1 MPESLITA
9 LVLGAVYL
17 LDLAAIALVFARK
30 RDAPSV
36 VSWVLAILMLPAL
49 GALLFFVFGLDRVP
63 RRLKRKLAH
72 REALPEL
79 VPGASTG
86 TFADEKEGGRAGWEG
101 LCALAE
107 HNGAPPVRGGN
118 AVTLLAEGEEAFE
131 SIFAAVR
138 EARHHVHVLEYIFR
152 DDRLGHEL
160 LGLMIEKA
168 RQGLEVRLLVDAVGT
183 LTAWKLIRKLKA
195 AGGEGAVFMP
205 LLPYGKVFMPNL
217 RNHRKIIICDG
228 ETGFLGGLNV
238 GEEYSSRRF
247 RRRHWQDAHI
257 RIRGPAVHDL
267 QRVFMGDWDFAA
279 GKHPE
284 GKAYYPPVKPC
295 GESRAQIVA
304 SGPDE
309 ENNSL
314 HQLFFAAITRA
325 RYRLRIATP
334 YLVPDPSL
342 RDALKVA
349 ARRGVEVTIL
359 TQGRPPD
366 HWPTYWCS
374 RYFWPELIEAGVR
387 IYEYQ
392 AGIMH
397 AKVLI
402 ADDHWSAIGSANLDN
417 RSLRLNFEVMAV
429 LDSDPDAM
437 AANTHFDAEL
447 KKAVP
452 ATLEKLAASPWH
464 EKTLEGLFRLLAPL
478 L

>member
-1 MPESLITA
+1 MPESVVAA
-9 LVLGAVYL
+9 LAL
-17 LDLAAIALVFARK
+17 LAIYMLDIAAIALAVARK
-30 RDAPSV
+30 RDTASI
-36 VSWVLAILMLPAL
+36 VSWVLTILFLPGA
-49 GALLFFVFGLDRVP
+49 GALLFFLFGLNRVP
-63 RRLKRKLAH
+63 RRLKRIMAR
-72 REALPEL
+72 RETLPE
-79 VPGASTG
+79 VVRGASTQ
-86 TFADEKEGGRAGWEG
+86 TFDDENEGGRAGWEG
-101 LCALAE
+101 LCLMAE
-107 HNGAPPVRGGN
+107 KCGAPPVRGGN
-118 AVTLLAEGEEAFE
+118 AVTLLADGGEAFDA
-131 SIFAAVR
+131 IFAAVR
-138 EARHHVHVLEYIFR
+138 EAGRHVHVLEYIFR

-160 LGLMIEKA
+160 LDLMIEKA
-168 RQGLEVRLLVDAVGT
+168 RQGVEVRLLVDAIGT
-183 LTAWKLIRKLKA
+183 LGSWKLIRRLKA
-195 AGGEGAVFMP
+195 AGGQGAVFMP

-217 RNHRKIIICDG
+217 RNHRKIIVCDG
-228 ETGFLGGLNV
+228 QTGFLGGMNV

-267 QRVFMGDWDFAA
+267 QRVFMGDWDFAT

-284 GKAYYPPVKPC
+284 GEVYYPPVKPS
-295 GESRAQIVA
+295 GQSRTQIVA

-309 ENNSL
+309 EHNSL

-325 RYRLRIATP
+325 RYKLRIATP
-334 YLVPDPSL
+334 YLVPDTGL

-349 ARRGVEVTIL
+349 ARRGVEVTVL

-374 RYFWPELIEAGVR
+374 RYFWAELIEAGVR

-392 AGIMH
+392 AGVMH

-429 LDSDPDAM
+429 LDSDPDAV
-437 AANTHFDAEL
+437 AANRRFDEEL
-447 KKAVP
+447 NKATPV
-452 ATLEKLAASPWH
+452 TLQQLEHSPWQ
-464 EKTLEGLFRLLAPL
+464 ELMLQGLFRLFAPL